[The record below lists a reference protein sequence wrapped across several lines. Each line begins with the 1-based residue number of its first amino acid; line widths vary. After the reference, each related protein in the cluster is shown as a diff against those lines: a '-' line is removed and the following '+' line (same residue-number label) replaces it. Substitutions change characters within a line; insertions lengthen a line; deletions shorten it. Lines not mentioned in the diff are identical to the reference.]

1 MIGVKRLR
9 VWKRGVSRKKKIVY
23 GEWPGR
29 GGKVVED
36 KNGRGVCWQGMF
48 LASELAEKGTAEPVT
63 LEQANQVKYSA
74 EPEVEKLVTGPS
86 NQLNVAGEELD

>member
-9 VWKRGVSRKKKIVY
+9 VWKRGVSRKMKIVY
-23 GEWPGR
+23 GEWPGC

-36 KNGRGVCWQGMF
+36 KNGRGVCWQGIF
-48 LASELAEKGTAEPVT
+48 LGFVFAGTASELAEKRTAAP
-63 LEQANQVKYSA
+63 QMKYPA
-74 EPEVEKLVTGPS
+74 EPEAEKLVTGPS